1 MDALTTPRLLVVDD
15 EPEICRILEAVA
27 RSRGWEVMTLTDS
40 ERAGDTAKSFRPHG
54 IILDVVMP
62 GMDGFEVLRRLADDG
77 CDADILVLS
86 GYNNLYVE
94 LASAFG
100 AAHGLNSVRS
110 AVKPLSLRAITDF
123 LTAIR
128 VPPVQRQAS

>member
-1 MDALTTPRLLVVDD
+1 MDILPAPKLLVIDD
-15 EPEICRILEAVA
+15 EPEICRLLEAVA
-27 RSRGWEVMTLTDS
+27 RSRGWNVMTVS
-40 ERAGDTAKSFRPHG
+40 EPEQAGDAAKAFGPHG

-77 CDADILVLS
+77 CDAEILVLS

-110 AVKPLSLRAITDF
+110 GVKPLSLRAITDF
-123 LTAIR
+123 LASVR
-128 VPPVQRQAS
+128 VSPAQRQAS